1 MNRQGTEYPL
11 VSIIIPTYNNEARIA
26 RTLNCLIEQDYSN
39 IEIIVVNDVS
49 TDATADIARRV
60 LMDGGRPFN
69 VIDRSVNGGQSA
81 SRNTGLDA
89 ARGEYV
95 AFVDDDDRAAPD
107 YLEFLLK
114 LLTDNDA
121 DVAICGA
128 TDKAFDEKRIMSP
141 EEAVIELLRRERFH
155 TGFPT
160 KLFRRELLDRLR
172 FSEEGAFE
180 DVGLM
185 YRVLARASR
194 VAYHGLPKYR
204 ARRHPGNVSAW
215 TTNHAL
221 LTPEILDEYRRAY
234 RARTEWLSARF
245 PDSAAA
251 FRYFEWSFLLSMVE
265 KIERL
270 NLRDCAAQ
278 REAMAAELSAHRAE
292 FLAAP
297 ELRDFE
303 QEWMGKYS

>member
-1 MNRQGTEYPL
+1 MEHT
-11 VSIIIPTYNNEARIA
+11 VSVIMLTYNRETMLSGMIGDVLSQTYRDF
-26 RTLNCLIEQDYSN
+26 EF
-39 IEIIVVNDVS
+39 IIVDNG
-49 TDATADIARRV
+49 AT
-60 LMDGGRPFN
+60 
-69 VIDRSVNGGQSA
+69 DRSGAIAEEYAAMDARVRVIHRTRGSIGA
-81 SRNTGLDA
+81 GRNTGLDA

-107 YLEFLLK
+107 FLEFLLK

-121 DVAICGA
+121 DVAICGSPDRA
-128 TDKAFDEKRIMSP
+128 LDEKRVMNA
-141 EEAVIELLRRERFH
+141 EEALLELLRRERFH

-160 KLFRRELLDRLR
+160 KLFRRELLDGLR

-185 YRVLARASR
+185 YQVLARASR
-194 VAYHGLPKYR
+194 AAYHGLPKYR